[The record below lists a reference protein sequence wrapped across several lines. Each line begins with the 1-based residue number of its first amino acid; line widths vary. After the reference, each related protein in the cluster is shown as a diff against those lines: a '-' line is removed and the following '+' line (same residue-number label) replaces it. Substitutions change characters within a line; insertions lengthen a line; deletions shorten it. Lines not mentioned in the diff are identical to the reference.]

1 MSNRNHRESPAPT
14 SSPGSAPAPDGLL
27 LLVPLFGRACSCGY
41 DDDTTRHG
49 SLASS
54 LFGRARYLQ
63 RRALSFALD
72 SSASFSY
79 PRRNITLYVHET
91 MGSCEAR
98 TRL

>member
-14 SSPGSAPAPDGLL
+14 SSPGSAPAPDGQL

-54 LFGRARYLQ
+54 LFGRARCVLPP
-63 RRALSFALD
+63 
-72 SSASFSY
+72 SAATCDIIR
-79 PRRNITLYVHET
+79 P
-91 MGSCEAR
+91 
-98 TRL
+98 